1 MRKHNEFT
9 ARPRRPQGHRGFS
22 LIELTVAMAVFMVV
36 GGAALMLI
44 RKHAVLFSS
53 TQNQTGVNLA
63 LRNAVAQME
72 NDVVNAGSGYYPGA
86 DSPFWPVGIT
96 IAPATTPACNT
107 TGAYTPAC
115 FDSMTVITANS
126 TNSTFQV
133 TPFPSQDAA
142 GTVSLDPTVT
152 EPIYLTYPDAPS
164 AATLAARAATFQAGG
179 EIMLI
184 QGGNAPNAQMRPL
197 ALAANGVV
205 VGTTVQLQVTGFDPN
220 TPDPMGI
227 YDPTLSGGGDKGT
240 QHFDMTTAPTF
251 GKGDFVINL
260 VSTTYF
266 VNANNQLMRQVG
278 VGGVPDLIADRIVGF
293 TVTPFVSGGA
303 HPNTYDASPADY
315 NSDWTKIR
323 AVNIRIFA
331 RTPSFSDTNN
341 TGYKNNYDSGNYQV
355 QGVSVVIN
363 PRNLSM

>member
-1 MRKHNEFT
+1 
-9 ARPRRPQGHRGFS
+9 
-22 LIELTVAMAVFMVV
+22 MAVFMVV

-107 TGAYTPAC
+107 TGTYTPAC

-126 TNSTFQV
+126 ANSTFQV
-133 TPFPSQDAA
+133 TPSPSLDPA

-164 AATLAARAATFQAGG
+164 AATLTARAATFQAGG

-184 QGGNAPNAQMRPL
+184 KSGNGANPQMRPL
-197 ALAANGVV
+197 ALTATGVV
-205 VGTTVQLQVTGFDPN
+205 VGTTVQLQVTGFNPM

-227 YDPTLSGGGDKGT
+227 YDPNATGGGDKMNPQFDQPLT
-240 QHFDMTTAPTF
+240 QF
-251 GKGDFVINL
+251 GPGDFVINL
-260 VSTTYF
+260 VSTRYF

-278 VGGVPDLIADRIVGF
+278 NGVPDLIADRIVGF
-293 TVTPFVSGGA
+293 NVTPFVSGGKNA
-303 HPNTYDASPADY
+303 NTYDANPADY
-315 NSDWTKIR
+315 NSDWTTIR